1 MASKPLKDQKLS
13 VQSTFSGHVSKGT
26 WVCRKATAGGELL
39 FIPMKKNATIERL
52 EAIERHVG
60 EDAYF
65 ATTATV
71 LDLQQQELASP
82 RSRRGRTVQL
92 LQKTIECLRRT
103 RDELMYLQEN
113 YRIVRRRTRQ

>member
-1 MASKPLKDQKLS
+1 
-13 VQSTFSGHVSKGT
+13 
-26 WVCRKATAGGELL
+26 
-39 FIPMKKNATIERL
+39 MKNVTIERL
-52 EAIERHVG
+52 EAIERHVR

-65 ATTATV
+65 ATAATV

-103 RDELMYLQEN
+103 RDDLLYLQEH
-113 YRIVRRRTRQ
+113 YRIVPRRARR